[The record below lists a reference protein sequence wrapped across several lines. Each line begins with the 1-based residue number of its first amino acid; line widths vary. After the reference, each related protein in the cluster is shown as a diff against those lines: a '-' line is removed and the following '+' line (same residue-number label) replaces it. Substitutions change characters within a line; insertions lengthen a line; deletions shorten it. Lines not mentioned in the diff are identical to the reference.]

1 VDEFPVADL
10 SRLLL
15 DNPANMMNE
24 LASQQKDAWI
34 EQNLGWKTTVIRM
47 NQACPAGC

>member
-1 VDEFPVADL
+1 LACRYVDEFPVADL

-24 LASQQKDAWI
+24 LASR
-34 EQNLGWKTTVIRM
+34 NPFPG
-47 NQACPAGC
+47 